1 MTLDIFVVYF
11 CAGLAL
17 AAAFFLLVEARAPLS
32 ASLGLVVLGLAVA
45 GVMQAVAADYLALAE
60 WILALGSALVF
71 FVASLMVSGRG
82 SEAFGTPEPLR
93 VVAKLLGAVAVA
105 VLVVL
110 LFWTLPSPPPIPAV
124 PPSAPAPAALGL
136 ALFGSG
142 MTPLFLLGLLLLVA
156 IIGSVVLGKRRL
168 D

>member
-1 MTLDIFVVYF
+1 MMLDVFVLYF

-32 ASLGLVVLGLAVA
+32 TSLGLVVLGLAVA

-82 SEAFGTPEPLR
+82 LEAFGPPEPLR
-93 VVAKLLGAVAVA
+93 VVAKLLGALAA
-105 VLVVL
+105 AFLAVL
-110 LFWTLPSPPPIPAV
+110 LFWTLPSPPPIPTAL
-124 PPSAPAPAALGL
+124 PSAPAALGL

-156 IIGSVVLGKRRL
+156 IIGSVVLGKRKL

>member
-1 MTLDIFVVYF
+1 MTLDVLVLYF

-17 AAAFFLLVEARAPLS
+17 ATSFFLLVEARSPLS
-32 ASLGLVVLGLAVA
+32 TSLGLVVLGLAVA
-45 GVMQAVAADYLALAE
+45 GAMQAVGADYLALAE

-82 SEAFGTPEPLR
+82 LEDFATPEPLR
-93 VVAKLLGAVAVA
+93 VVAKLLGVAAAACLVA
-105 VLVVL
+105 L
-110 LFWTLPSPPPIPAV
+110 LFWTLPSAPPM
-124 PPSAPAPAALGL
+124 PAPPLSSPDALGFS
-136 ALFGSG
+136 LFGPG
-142 MTPLFLLGLLLLVA
+142 MAPLFLLGLLLLVA